1 MTCDK
6 FFSRKSHSQRNFIF
20 RKCIKLSSYLPYVH
34 TCFCISTII
43 GVRKSSHL
51 RTIRK
56 SAKSATLRAAKTK
69 HMLKFNS
76 YRTPLYTLCIRALV
90 RTSVVFSAIF
100 CHSAITSC
108 YLTRNQDLALWQ
120 QKLFCCHNVAMLLP
134 YPCNQDSV
142 SHPSTLLRNPSYE
155 EDNWHLNCL
164 RFAI

>member
-90 RTSVVFSAIF
+90 RTSVVFSPIF
-100 CHSAITSC
+100 CHSATFGPYISNPQA
-108 YLTRNQDLALWQ
+108 YKEWQ
-120 QKLFCCHNVAMLLP
+120 QTIFYCHS
-134 YPCNQDSV
+134 SV
-142 SHPSTLLRNPSYE
+142 ILQYICHPQ
-155 EDNWHLNCL
+155 HLGL
-164 RFAI
+164 